1 MEFSTSTWP
10 LGAPGHSW
18 MNVAGGAHS
27 TGHKSLIYASK
38 VMAASALD
46 LMTEPELMKK
56 AWDEQRKRL
65 MGKEYRSPIPAEA
78 KPPLDM
84 WGKK

>member
-1 MEFSTSTWP
+1 
-10 LGAPGHSW
+10 

-27 TGHKSLIYASK
+27 IGHKSLIYAAK

-46 LMTEPELMKK
+46 LMMKPELLER
-56 AWDEQRKRL
+56 AWEEQRRRL
-65 MGKEYRSPIPAEA
+65 KGKEYRSPIPAEA

>member
-1 MEFSTSTWP
+1 
-10 LGAPGHSW
+10 

-27 TGHKSLIYASK
+27 TGHKSLIYAAK
-38 VMAASALD
+38 VMAASAID
-46 LMTEPELMKK
+46 LMTDPGLLAK
-56 AWDEQRKRL
+56 AWEEQRRRL
-65 MGKEYRSPIPAEA
+65 MGKEYRSPIPVDA